1 MLSIVVVRILI
12 SETLAG
18 NQPKAVAVSHTT
30 RTTVAFVGG
39 GLHKSNR
46 CGDDYRGD
54 NGSMEEQAEER
65 DEEEEEEEAEQQQQ
79 S

>member
-30 RTTVAFVGG
+30 RTTAALVGG

-54 NGSMEEQAEER
+54 HGVMEEQGE
-65 DEEEEEEEAEQQQQ
+65 EEEEEEEAEQQQQ

>member
-1 MLSIVVVRILI
+1 
-12 SETLAG
+12 
-18 NQPKAVAVSHTT
+18 VSHTT
-30 RTTVAFVGG
+30 RTTAALVGG

-54 NGSMEEQAEER
+54 HGVMEEQGE
-65 DEEEEEEEAEQQQQ
+65 EEEEEEEAEQQQQ